1 MPQLAPPLPFTG
13 YTPNDSGPGYYFEKP
28 DGGSYLGYG
37 DEAEAMRAR
46 IDANRQPDQRTA
58 QLDPTSIM
66 AGSGDMQP
74 QPPPVAT
81 DAGGMSQG
89 PQMSEAP
96 PVSMPQAAPPEPI
109 RQGVTVEPPPQQ
121 SPSAPIQP
129 PSGQLPTLQGAGG
142 APAGEKPAAPGLVV
156 PTMKY
161 VAGQRGGV
169 IPVSQSVATEG
180 GVQDPEA
187 RKAMVENFHA
197 QEDAQRNLA
206 SVQQEAAKAQIAGL
220 QAQQSEA
227 ERQHLHAQIEIQNAQ
242 AQQTLVKDEFAKRMN
257 IAQHEYDTRS
267 KREVDQERIFKGKP
281 GAKMQAT
288 LAILLGGIGA
298 GLSKSNVNLGL
309 QQVNANIDNDIADQR
324 DEIRRGITS
333 AGNDLS
339 RIRDKY
345 GLDTDDAAAILK
357 LNYARRTEAQ
367 AAQQAAYLGTQQA
380 QIQLASIAPQFQKW
394 QADAAA
400 TLQANLNGKIRVVQD
415 ARIQQA
421 TRGGV
426 RPLTDDEQT
435 KAYENAAKRAEA
447 EYKATHGGSAPPKAK
462 AEGPGKLGQRMAMT
476 EAINESAQE
485 DLAHYGQIQGFVA
498 PAGPAGL
505 ATEARRTLD
514 ARADAIAAKIIAGSG
529 ENMTEESMHEMK
541 AKLKSSIPSVREAAL
556 REYTSAA
563 KTVHRAFERQRGGVT
578 ESNSSGSEE

>member
-1 MPQLAPPLPFTG
+1 
-13 YTPNDSGPGYYFEKP
+13 
-28 DGGSYLGYG
+28 
-37 DEAEAMRAR
+37 
-46 IDANRQPDQRTA
+46 
-58 QLDPTSIM
+58 
-66 AGSGDMQP
+66 
-74 QPPPVAT
+74 
-81 DAGGMSQG
+81 
-89 PQMSEAP
+89 
-96 PVSMPQAAPPEPI
+96 
-109 RQGVTVEPPPQQ
+109 
-121 SPSAPIQP
+121 
-129 PSGQLPTLQGAGG
+129 
-142 APAGEKPAAPGLVV
+142 
-156 PTMKY
+156 MKY
-161 VAGQRGGV
+161 VAGQKGGV
-169 IPVSQSVATEG
+169 IPVKQEVSTEG

-187 RKAMVENFHA
+187 RKAMVENFRA

-206 SVQQEAAKAQIAGL
+206 DVQQQAAKAQIAGL

-257 IAQHEYDTRS
+257 IAQQEYDTRS
-267 KREVDQERIFKGKP
+267 RREVDQERIFKGKP

-298 GLSKSNVNLGL
+298 GLAKSNVNLGL

-367 AAQQAAYLGTQQA
+367 AQQQAAYLGTQQA
-380 QIQLASIAPQFQKW
+380 QIQLAQIAPQFQKW

-435 KAYENAAKRAEA
+435 KAYENAGKRAEA
-447 EYKATHGGSAPPKAK
+447 EYKATHGGSAPPKSAG
-462 AEGPGKLGQRMAMT
+462 AGPGKLGQRMAMT

-498 PAGPAGL
+498 PAGPAGI

-529 ENMTEESMHEMK
+529 ENMTEEAMHEMK
-541 AKLKSSIPSVREAAL
+541 AKLKSSIPSIREAAL
-556 REYTSAA
+556 REYTNAA
-563 KTVHRAFERQRGGVT
+563 KTVHRAFERQRGGVA
-578 ESNSSGSEE
+578 ESNSSGSDE